1 MNYYKT
7 IILMSILL
15 LGVKNS
21 YAQFNKVRVGK
32 IPPMMEVFQ
41 VDNRESSTMV
51 YIKYTRR
58 EGIDWSNI
66 NEKTFA
72 RARMRPSSALVLM
85 STFIRPYIAAL
96 NAAAFFSGP

>member
-1 MNYYKT
+1 
-7 IILMSILL
+7 MSILL

-66 NEKTFA
+66 NEKRKLKEWEQVFNGDTK
-72 RARMRPSSALVLM
+72 
-85 STFIRPYIAAL
+85 
-96 NAAAFFSGP
+96 NDN